1 MTAPDVIVFRDI
13 EQLSEMRE
21 VERLQKTIWSVEDLD
36 ILPALAMRPLIEVGG
51 ILIGAF
57 DRDRMVGFVF
67 GFPGHHN
74 GENIIH
80 SDMLGVLPEYR
91 SVSLGYRLKL
101 AQREHALAM
110 GIETITWTFDPLR
123 VRNARLNFTRLGVTA
138 DRYEIDYYGETS
150 SALHRLGTDR
160 LWVTW
165 SLNSKRVI
173 NRVEDQTAHSD
184 ASLFQ
189 DDQIILRKSD
199 QAKPLLELRFTDK
212 LALVEIPSDFDE
224 LLTRQP
230 TVAREW
236 RLATREAFTKALS
249 AGFIVKDF
257 VVDQQARIGTYILKA

>member
-1 MTAPDVIVFRDI
+1 MTPPDVIVFRDI

-21 VERLQKTIWSVEDLD
+21 VESLQKTIWGVEDLD

-51 ILIGAF
+51 ILMGAF
-57 DRDRMVGFVF
+57 DKDRMVGFVF

-91 SVSLGYRLKL
+91 SFSLGYRLKL
-101 AQREHALAM
+101 AQRERALAM

-123 VRNARLNFTRLGVTA
+123 ARNARLNFARLGVTA
-138 DRYEIDYYGETS
+138 NRYEIDYYGETS

-165 SLNSKRVI
+165 ALNSERVI
-173 NRVEDQTAHSD
+173 ERIQQHRTTG
-184 ASLFQ
+184 
-189 DDQIILRKSD
+189 
-199 QAKPLLELRFTDK
+199 PLLPQNNRILVARGNQQEPRLDLVLNRDT
-212 LALVEIPSDFDE
+212 ALIEIPTDFDE
-224 LLTRQP
+224 LLTGQP
-230 TVAREW
+230 VIAQDW

-249 AGFIVKDF
+249 AGYIVKDF
-257 VVDQQARIGTYILKA
+257 VVDQQARNATYILKA